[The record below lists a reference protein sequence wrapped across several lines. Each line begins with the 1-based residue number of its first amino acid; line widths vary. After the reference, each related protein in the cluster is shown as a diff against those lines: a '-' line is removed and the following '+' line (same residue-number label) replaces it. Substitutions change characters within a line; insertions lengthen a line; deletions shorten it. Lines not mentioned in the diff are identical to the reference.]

1 MDWIDFVLWAAVAAC
16 LVALIYL
23 GILQRRL
30 TLENEMRATQLEV
43 ERHVR
48 HLQQMQML
56 GIRRKNK

>member
-1 MDWIDFVLWAAVAAC
+1 MDWIDLILWAAVAVC

-30 TLENEMRATQLEV
+30 TIENEMRATELEV

-56 GIRRKNK
+56 GNLRRRK

>member
-1 MDWIDFVLWAAVAAC
+1 MDWIDIILWAAVAAC
-16 LVALIYL
+16 LAALIYL

-30 TLENEMRATQLEV
+30 TIENEMRATELEV

-56 GIRRKNK
+56 GNLRRRK

>member
-1 MDWIDFVLWAAVAAC
+1 MGWIDFVLWAAVAAC

-23 GILQRRL
+23 SILQRRL

-56 GIRRKNK
+56 GNVRRRK